1 MDDFTV
7 QNHDQE
13 LDSLLREVKDL
24 LGEDDGH
31 EVQTEKATEPAEVSQ
46 QSEPDAPMTA
56 DDVNIDFEKFYDDAA
71 GFPDE
76 GVYTPPTA
84 YEQSK
89 SAYQVARR
97 AEYDRL
103 REAERE
109 ARDRQRQ
116 ARDRE
121 EERVMRKLENRN
133 KKTAEKVKNP
143 PQSDEEY
150 AKWLYEQGVEPET
163 EEHREYLRQ
172 REQQTQEQQK
182 PPRKKRGHGV
192 LKAVLALVLILA
204 IALGSVHFFVAKQP
218 EAETGLGARKAGCAT
233 ILIAGTDEGGYRTDT
248 MMLFSVNRATGSM
261 SLVSIP
267 RDTLIYCEYSVPKIN
282 SAYGWASGGEA
293 GMEQLL
299 MRVEEI
305 IGFRPDGYVLVDLS
319 VFEQLVDTMGGVTF
333 NVPVD
338 MHYSD
343 PSQGLTIDLS
353 AGEQH
358 LNGEQAMQVVRFRSG
373 YAMQDL
379 GRVETQRAFLSAAI
393 KQWTSFKGLLH
404 LPAALKLVTQASKTD
419 LTTRELVWLCE
430 SALLCSRGEI
440 QTRTLPGTSS
450 YIAGG
455 SYYVLDAAGV
465 CETINACCN
474 PYEQA
479 VAVSNL
485 YIRVG

>member
-1 MDDFTV
+1 M
-7 QNHDQE
+7 
-13 LDSLLREVKDL
+13 LL
-24 LGEDDGH
+24 
-31 EVQTEKATEPAEVSQ
+31 
-46 QSEPDAPMTA
+46 
-56 DDVNIDFEKFYDDAA
+56 
-71 GFPDE
+71 
-76 GVYTPPTA
+76 
-84 YEQSK
+84 
-89 SAYQVARR
+89 
-97 AEYDRL
+97 
-103 REAERE
+103 
-109 ARDRQRQ
+109 
-116 ARDRE
+116 
-121 EERVMRKLENRN
+121 
-133 KKTAEKVKNP
+133 
-143 PQSDEEY
+143 
-150 AKWLYEQGVEPET
+150 
-163 EEHREYLRQ
+163 
-172 REQQTQEQQK
+172 
-182 PPRKKRGHGV
+182 
-192 LKAVLALVLILA
+192 VLALLLAVL
-204 IALGSVHFFVAKQP
+204 LGSVHFVVARQP
-218 EAETGLGARKAGCAT
+218 QAEEALGARKAGCST
-233 ILIAGTDEGGYRTDT
+233 ILIVGTDEGGYRTDT
-248 MMLFSVNRATGSM
+248 MMLFSVDREAGSM

-299 MRVEEI
+299 MRVGEI
-305 IGFRPDGYVLVDLS
+305 IGFQPDGYVLVDLS

-343 PSQGLTIDLS
+343 PSQNLTIDLS

-358 LNGEQAMQVVRFRSG
+358 LSGEQAMQVVRFRSG

-393 KQWTSFKGLLH
+393 KQWTSFKGLVH
-404 LPAALKLVTQASKTD
+404 LPAALKLVSDASKTS
-419 LTTRELVWLCE
+419 LTARELIWLCE

-440 QTRTLPGTSS
+440 QTRTLPGQAS

-479 VAVSNL
+479 IAVSNL